1 MKRLLTELTTHNSKQ
16 TGFGISKQV
25 TKLTW
30 SKRNG
35 WGAQE
40 ETYMTKDDTQKQ
52 ANPIEK
58 WIANVGQKFSRSKN
72 IFSEMRVVT
81 LENNRTVH
89 PEGKQLEKENEE
101 SCGEE
106 EIISRSK

>member
-1 MKRLLTELTTHNSKQ
+1 
-16 TGFGISKQV
+16 
-25 TKLTW
+25 
-30 SKRNG
+30 
-35 WGAQE
+35 
-40 ETYMTKDDTQKQ
+40 
-52 ANPIEK
+52 
-58 WIANVGQKFSRSKN
+58 
-72 IFSEMRVVT
+72 MRVVT